1 MTELI
6 LARHGQTAWNVVEI
20 FRGRIDV
27 DIDETGL
34 KQAELLA
41 DYLLTRKIEAVYSSP
56 LKRAVK
62 TARTIAYPHKI
73 GVITTQSLNDLNF
86 GEWEGLSVTEVQEKY
101 ATLFT
106 EWIEKPHMVEIPSG
120 ERLDDV
126 RERVLSLVD
135 DIINLYKGTVVL
147 VSHRVVHKVL
157 ILALLGIDNSY
168 FWNIKLDTAAMSTIV
183 YENNRWV
190 LTEHNNTCYLRPLAQ
205 PKLRD
210 F

>member
-27 DIDETGL
+27 DIDEMGM

-41 DYLLTRKIEAVYSSP
+41 EYLREHKIEAVYSSP

-62 TARTIAYPHKI
+62 TARTIAYWHKL
-73 GVITTQSLNDLNF
+73 GVITAQSLNDLKF
-86 GEWEGLSVTEVQEKY
+86 GEWEGLPVTEVREKY
-101 ATLFT
+101 TTLFT
-106 EWIEKPHMVEIPSG
+106 EWMEKPHLVEIPGG

-126 RERVLSLVD
+126 RKRVLSLVD
-135 DIINLYKGTVVL
+135 DIVNRHKGTVVL

-168 FWNIKLDTAAMSTIV
+168 FWNIRLDTAAISTFI

-205 PKLRD
+205 PKLKD